1 MKGAKNIIG
10 FSTAVLIAVAMFGVA
25 SQASAAGS
33 TAVYANYSYP
43 STNSSVSSSN
53 DGGNYNTGCCTN
65 NASSGSGSTA
75 VYATYTY
82 PATTQTTSYSTGG
95 GSNTHTTVV
104 YSPTCSVTVNKG
116 TVTSGETVTV
126 SWNSSN
132 ANSSR
137 SITHFGSVGTSGSRT
152 FVVTESTTFSGTFKG
167 SGGTAYCSA
176 QVIVTQQAPAP
187 TCTITATPSSITQ
200 GQAVTLVW
208 NTTNANNG
216 SISGIGNVNLSG
228 SYVVYPTQNTTY
240 TGTFYGQNGQQVT
253 CSTNVVVTVQQCPAG
268 YTGSYPNCVP
278 VQYCPSGYTGTYP
291 NCVPPQNNLSCTIS
305 INNYGQG
312 YNNGY
317 WNPNSAVTLSWN
329 SNSASTGFINNGF
342 GNVGPSGS
350 RTVYPTQTTT
360 YTGTFYGYNGQQ
372 VTCSATV
379 YVNTYV
385 PPVTPNTPYVTLSA
399 VPYTGLELGPV
410 GTVVYW
416 GFIAIWCAIAA
427 YLIVVK
433 KVQNSVYRS
442 LKTVLFGAAGED
454 HAPAHA
460 APLAH
465 TSHIAHAKHEVD
477 ATDAFITAQ
486 INRTRN

>member
-1 MKGAKNIIG
+1 MNSTKNLIG
-10 FSTAVLIAVAMFGVA
+10 FIAAMLVAVAFFGTA
-25 SQASAAGS
+25 SQVFAAGS
-33 TAVYANYSYP
+33 TAVYSTYTYP
-43 STNSSVSSSN
+43 SASNTSNSN
-53 DGGNYNTGCCTN
+53 DGGNYNSGCCT
-65 NASSGSGSTA
+65 SSGSSNGSTA
-75 VYATYTY
+75 VYATYSY
-82 PATTQTTSYSTGG
+82 PATTYTTSYTTTSSGG
-95 GSNTHTTVV
+95 ATNTHVV
-104 YSPTCSVTVNKG
+104 YTPSCSVTVNKG
-116 TVTSGETVTV
+116 SVVAGETVTV

-132 ANSSR
+132 ANTSR

-176 QVIVTQQAPAP
+176 QVFVTQQTPAP
-187 TCTITATPSSITQ
+187 TCTITSTPSSVTP
-200 GQAVTLVW
+200 GQAVTINW

-216 SISGIGNVNLSG
+216 SISGIGSVNTSG

-253 CSTNVVVTVQQCPAG
+253 CSTNVVVNTIQCPAG
-268 YTGSYPNCVP
+268 YTGTYPNCVP

-291 NCVPPQNNLSCTIS
+291 NCVPPQQNLSCTIS
-305 INNYGQG
+305 ISNYGQG

-342 GNVGPSGS
+342 GNVGPTGS

-379 YVNTYV
+379 YVNSYV

-442 LKTVLFGAAGED
+442 LKSVLFGAAGGD

-460 APLAH
+460 APAAH

-486 INRTRN
+486 INRARN